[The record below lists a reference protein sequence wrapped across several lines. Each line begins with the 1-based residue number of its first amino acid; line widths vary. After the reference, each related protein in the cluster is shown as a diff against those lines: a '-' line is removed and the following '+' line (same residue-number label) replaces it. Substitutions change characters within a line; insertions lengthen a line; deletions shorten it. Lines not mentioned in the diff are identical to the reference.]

1 MTAVVLV
8 RHAMPEVRRGVS
20 SRLWALGERGREDCV
35 LLAHA
40 LTGPLAPVV
49 FSSDEPKA
57 RETAAV
63 TALRRGLRPAVDAR
77 FGEVDRPQ
85 EWVEDH
91 AALARRYLAG
101 EPLPGWEPHGT
112 VVARFAGAIADAVT
126 VEGGGDVVVATHGMA
141 MTLWAS
147 AVAGIADPVRWWEA
161 LTFPDAWRVDPRA
174 GTLEH
179 LYLGGTTAE

>member
-20 SRLWALGERGREDCV
+20 SRLWTLGERGREDCV
-35 LLAHA
+35 LVAHA
-40 LTGPLAPVV
+40 LTGPLAPVA

-63 TALRRGLRPAVDAR
+63 IALRRGLRTAVDAR

-101 EPLPGWEPHGT
+101 EPLPGWEPQDA
-112 VVARFAGAIADAVT
+112 VVARFTGAIADAVAAA
-126 VEGGGDVVVATHGMA
+126 GGGDVVVATHGMA

-147 AVAGIADPVRWWEA
+147 SVAGTADRVRWWEA
-161 LTFPDAWRVDPRA
+161 LTFPDAWRVDPGA

-179 LYLGGTTAE
+179 LYLGGAAEE